1 MPLEFQKFTNRAT
14 DFFQLARLFR
24 SVFVREHRAD
34 TKGADDFVTVTQ
46 RHAERTADAGR
57 TRAGPGHAAGIGL
70 QIADSNRPA
79 ARDDLP
85 GDALADG
92 DGFHDL
98 KHWRWQADLGDEMK
112 QLGFGIKPVNRAGF
126 GPEVFEDFAQG
137 FRQNRLALAT
147 AFREQTDL
155 FVQWV
160 HTITCE
166 SGPDVYSNRRRCSM
180 AESRVS
186 VGSANHITGGAP
198 GCGGGSGGN
207 AS

>member
-24 SVFVREHRAD
+24 SVFVRTHRAD

-70 QIADSNRPA
+70 QVTKGYRPA
-79 ARDDLP
+79 ARDNLS

-92 DGFHDL
+92 DGLHHFQHG
-98 KHWRWQADLGDEMK
+98 WRQTGVRDEMK
-112 QLGFGIKPVNRAGF
+112 QLCFGIKPVKRAGF

-137 FRQNRLALAT
+137 FLQNRLAGAAALQ
-147 AFREQTDL
+147 EPGNL
-155 FVQWV
+155 FVQFV

-166 SGPDVYSNRRRCSM
+166 SGRMCIR
-180 AESRVS
+180 
-186 VGSANHITGGAP
+186 I
-198 GCGGGSGGN
+198 GSGVQ
-207 AS
+207 